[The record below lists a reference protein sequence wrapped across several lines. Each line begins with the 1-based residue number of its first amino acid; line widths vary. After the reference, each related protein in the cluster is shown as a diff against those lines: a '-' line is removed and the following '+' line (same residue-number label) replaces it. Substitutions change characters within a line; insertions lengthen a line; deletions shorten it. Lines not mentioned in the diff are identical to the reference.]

1 MNRPRISPL
10 LRLQFLGV
18 LMLLGLGA
26 LAARLWWVQ
35 VARGAEWTARIRGSS
50 EVNGAHPIDSR

>member
-10 LRLQFLGV
+10 LRLQFLGM

-35 VARGAEWTARIRGSS
+35 VARGAEWTAKIREFLKEANLLPSL
-50 EVNGAHPIDSR
+50 